1 MPSAERAA
9 VAERPGGGWLF
20 APGVVVRKLL
30 LALMLSL
37 AVLLTLAAGELPA
50 PTVTAAP
57 DAGALADEGP
67 PAAPDDEDG
76 EDELEALEALEAA
89 AVDPS
94 PSVASDV
101 ALFGPVGQLPPGS
114 LLRDRLDLALD
125 HAGWSSQELPFELG
139 RVGDV
144 STFDVSLVRDRYDI
158 PVEMHPLVAQ
168 YVRFFQGPGRR
179 WFRRWMSRSHR
190 YIPLMQ
196 PILES
201 KGLPR
206 DTVYLAMIESG
217 FNTQAKSWARA
228 VGPWQFIAGTAK
240 MFKLKEDFWVD
251 ERRDPV
257 KATHAAADYLSLL
270 HSTLGHWY
278 LAWAGYNTGGG
289 RVRMLIE
296 RSGSRDF
303 WELSE
308 LKRGFA
314 KETKH
319 YVPKLIACALVARHP
334 EAFGFS
340 LDEFEPEGPFEFDE
354 VPLTDPV
361 DLEVLAVSAGTT
373 VEALRELNP
382 ELKRWCTPPASAAAP
397 YVLRIPKGRRA
408 TFDEAFARAA
418 PQERLH
424 FKIHRVAKGDT
435 LSKIALRYRSAQE
448 AILRMDGLSS
458 ARALTLGLDLMVPV
472 PSAAALAA
480 GSSDVALERQVARA
494 RRSGLSA
501 ARPQDEIPAGTQAG
515 SGKAMASG
523 TVTVETV
530 GGKTRVTYGVARGDS
545 LWTIARRFD
554 VRVSELKA
562 WNESLGG
569 GRLRVGVGLVVW
581 PGPKADLASSG
592 APPAPSPM
600 AVAAA
605 PKASASLPTPP
616 RASPAP
622 AVAKGARH
630 TVSAGDSLWSIARA
644 YGATVPQLK
653 AWNRL
658 ASSRL
663 KAGQVL
669 VVSAP

>member
-1 MPSAERAA
+1 MLASAVVLFTLAVPDVPMPPPPPGMRLVAHVAEVTDLDAGVA
-9 VAERPGGGWLF
+9 VAPTEPPPPPAPAKPRAEDEDDPEAELDAMKALEEETFDTTPQGGGDT
-20 APGVVVRKLL
+20 
-30 LALMLSL
+30 
-37 AVLLTLAAGELPA
+37 VLRG
-50 PTVTAAP
+50 TVQ
-57 DAGALADEGP
+57 
-67 PAAPDDEDG
+67 
-76 EDELEALEALEAA
+76 
-89 AVDPS
+89 
-94 PSVASDV
+94 
-101 ALFGPVGQLPPGS
+101 QLGTGT
-114 LLRDRLDLALD
+114 LLRDRLDHALD
-125 HAGWSSQELPFELG
+125 QADWSGAELPFELA

-168 YVRFFQGPGRR
+168 YIRFFQGPGRR

-240 MFKLKEDFWVD
+240 MFHLKEDFWVD
-251 ERRDPV
+251 ERRDPI

-270 HSTLGHWY
+270 YQTLGHWY

-289 RVRMLIE
+289 RVRNMIE

-308 LKRGFA
+308 LKKGFA

-340 LDEFEPEGPFEFDE
+340 QDEFEPEGPFEYDE
-354 VPLTDPV
+354 VELSDSV
-361 DLEVLAVSAGTT
+361 DLEVLATSAG
-373 VEALRELNP
+373 VSIDDVRELNP
-382 ELKRWCTPPASAAAP
+382 ELKRWCTPPATPEKP
-397 YVLRIPKGRRA
+397 YVLRIPKGRKPA
-408 TFDEAFARAA
+408 FDETFAKYA

-435 LSKIALRYRSAQE
+435 LSKIALTYHSAQE
-448 AILRMDGLSS
+448 AIMRMNGLTS
-458 ARALTLGLDLMVPV
+458 ARSLRLGTDLVVPV
-472 PSAAALAA
+472 PSAAAMKA
-480 GSSDVALERQVARA
+480 GKNDTALDRQIARA

-501 ARPQDEIPAGTQAG
+501 AKPEDEIPAGTQSG
-515 SGKAMASG
+515 SGKTMTGG

-530 GGKTRVTYGVARGDS
+530 GGKTRVTYGVAKGDS

-554 VRVSELKA
+554 VRVAELKT
-562 WNESLGG
+562 WNEVLTSN
-569 GRLRVGVGLVVW
+569 RLKVGLALVVW
-581 PGPKADLASSG
+581 PGPKAELGASGGSG
-592 APPAPSPM
+592 ASAQAPA
-600 AVAAA
+600 A
-605 PKASASLPTPP
+605 
-616 RASPAP
+616 PAP
-622 AVAKGARH
+622 AKKDEPKAAAAAKGTKH
-630 TVSAGDSLWSIARA
+630 TVESGDTLWSIAQK
-644 YGATVPQLK
+644 YGASVGDLK
-653 AWNRL
+653 SWNNL
-658 ASSRL
+658 ANGKL

-669 VVSAP
+669 VVAAP